1 MTMVEIPAE
10 LLAAAGLNPEDVKT
24 ELALELFRQRR
35 IPAEQFRSLLGDSL
49 YLEEAFS
56 MESTHPQGIC
66 KFRKKGQT
74 GQIDLDAFISWAAH
88 DIKSP
93 LNAMIGFT
101 KVVLKGID
109 GPVNELQVSDL
120 TTAHASGQRMLD
132 ITNNLVDM
140 ARLNRGELTVEMIP
154 GDLFQ
159 TVVDAATRWKTKN
172 SARELQTKIEF
183 DVPIFSFDPS
193 RLRQVITGLLTY
205 AANHVEEGG
214 HVSLTVREMES
225 THDLLSKS
233 LSMGHSILFNISS
246 SGEKARDKFE
256 MDLAMLAFIC
266 DGLIRLHN
274 GSLSIGEDTGHG
286 LALNFSLPLG

>member
-1 MTMVEIPAE
+1 MTMESTHKFITVEIPAE
-10 LLAAAGLNPEDVKT
+10 LLAAAGLNPEDVKS

-35 IPAEQFRSLLGDSL
+35 ISAEQFRSVLGDAL
-49 YLEEAFS
+49 HLEEAFL
-56 MESTHPQGIC
+56 MESTY
-66 KFRKKGQT
+66 KFSKKGQT
-74 GQIDLDAFISWAAH
+74 GQIDLDAFLSWAAH

-120 TTAHASGQRMLD
+120 TTAHTSGQRMLD
-132 ITNNLVDM
+132 LINNLVDM
-140 ARLNRGELTVEMIP
+140 ARLNRGELNVEMIP
-154 GDLFQ
+154 GDLYQ

-172 SARELQTKIEF
+172 STWQLQTEIGF
-183 DVPIFSFDPS
+183 NVPIFSFDSS

-205 AANHVEEGG
+205 AANHVAEGG
-214 HVSLTVREMES
+214 RVSLTVQEV
-225 THDLLSKS
+225 D
-233 LSMGHSILFNISS
+233 HSILFNISS

-266 DGLIRLHN
+266 DGLIRMHR
-274 GSLSIGEDTGHG
+274 GSLTIGEDTGHG
-286 LALNFSLPLG
+286 LALNFSLPLD